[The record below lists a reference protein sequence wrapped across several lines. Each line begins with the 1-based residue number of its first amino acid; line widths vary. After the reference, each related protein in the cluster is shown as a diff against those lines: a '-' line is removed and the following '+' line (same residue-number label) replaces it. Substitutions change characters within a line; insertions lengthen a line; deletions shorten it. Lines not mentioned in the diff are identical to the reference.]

1 MSTNDHAAR
10 PCVQATV
17 PWRLLLVKRNH
28 PMFPASTADL
38 AALCRS
44 GKAAYV
50 TNVIS
55 CFSLWISLLVAI
67 WFARGWIGLFFSGQ
81 VLSAGACLFQI
92 LAKRT
97 NHAFS
102 ASEKPAHELE
112 VEWNQ

>member
-1 MSTNDHAAR
+1 
-10 PCVQATV
+10 
-17 PWRLLLVKRNH
+17 
-28 PMFPASTADL
+28 MFPASTADL